1 MRQRRFLKP
10 RLAGALSA
18 LLLIGGSLA
27 QWSPVGAQT
36 MPTTLQTAVTG
47 PTAPDSGFT
56 VVQPTMRTY
65 YQQHGGVRT
74 LGKPLSQDFQLV
86 GRRVQIFEQQVL
98 EQRQDGSVHGLDLL
112 SDALPLT
119 HAAGETFPT
128 ADPDMLAGTPPLE
141 SASYQ
146 AQALAA
152 IDDGL
157 LDWATPDDFNGIPV
171 SFGSTFRNTVS
182 CNDLPTGQPCD
193 DRRLL
198 SGALDVWGLPVSAPT
213 VDPGNPDL
221 VYLRFQ
227 RGIMQYSQST
237 GQTQGVPLGSWFK
250 RVLIGTDLP
259 DDLLSDVL
267 GSRYFAQYAPTLP
280 LGVARASELPATSLA
295 VAFNASTTTS
305 FLSPGLATDATATPV
320 APALAPAFPSFG
332 ATSTPSALSGSLTGT
347 LPGTSPTDPSFALTP
362 SASPTLSG
370 TPSAA
375 LAGSTTPG
383 AVASLTTTPGVST
396 GVSSTTALPN
406 APQGPDPCTGDEQIL
421 FSPKKPYVGTD
432 VLVAVTSATHH
443 DVRAVRL
450 TGPVKSGQV
459 TERAG
464 LEGWVWEWTISPTI
478 DGWYEFTF
486 FTDGARACATSGFNA
501 LPSFGA
507 TSVPAITTTPTLFPT
522 VTPIPSATTIPTATP
537 IPAPALAATGA
548 AEPACGGAPGSLL
561 HLTGTNFGISQGT
574 VSGTVLFSSSTG
586 SGAAAAQATIY
597 SWTNTNILLTI
608 PSSLTP
614 GPYDI
619 VVITASG
626 SSNPVTY
633 KVGVGGCS

>member
-36 MPTTLQTAVTG
+36 VPSPSLQAAVTG
-47 PTAPDSGFT
+47 PTASDSGFT
-56 VVQPTMRTY
+56 VVQPGMRSY

-98 EQRQDGSVHGLDLL
+98 EQRQDGSVQALDLL

-128 ADPDMLAGTPPLE
+128 ADPDMLSGTPPLE
-141 SASYQ
+141 AASYH

-157 LDWATPDDFNGIPV
+157 LDWAAPDDFNGIPV
-171 SFGSTFRNTVS
+171 SFGSTFRNTVG

-213 VDPGNPDL
+213 VDPGNSDL

-237 GQTQGVPLGSWFK
+237 GQTQAVPLGSWFK

-280 LGVARASELPATSLA
+280 LGVARASDLPATSLA

-305 FLSPGLATDATATPV
+305 FLSNGLATDATATPV

-332 ATSTPSALSGSLTGT
+332 ATSTPSALSGSLSGT
-347 LPGTSPTDPSFALTP
+347 LPGTSPTDPFALTP
-362 SASPTLSG
+362 SALPTPSG
-370 TPSAA
+370 TPSAT
-375 LAGSTTPG
+375 LAFSTTPG
-383 AVASLTTTPGVST
+383 LGASLTTTPAAST

-507 TSVPAITTTPTLFPT
+507 TAVPSVTATATLFPT
-522 VTPIPSATTIPTATP
+522 VTPIVSATALPTATAV
-537 IPAPALAATGA
+537 PAPSLATTGVA
-548 AEPACGGAPGSLL
+548 DPACGAAAGQLMRLA
-561 HLTGTNFGISQGT
+561 GTSFGVSQGT
-574 VSGTVLFSSSTG
+574 LNGSILFSPTTG
-586 SGAAAAQATIY
+586 SGSTAAAQATIY
-597 SWTNTNILLTI
+597 SWTNTNILLTV

-619 VVITASG
+619 VVITSAG
-626 SSNPVTY
+626 SSSPITY
-633 KVGVGGCS
+633 KVGAC